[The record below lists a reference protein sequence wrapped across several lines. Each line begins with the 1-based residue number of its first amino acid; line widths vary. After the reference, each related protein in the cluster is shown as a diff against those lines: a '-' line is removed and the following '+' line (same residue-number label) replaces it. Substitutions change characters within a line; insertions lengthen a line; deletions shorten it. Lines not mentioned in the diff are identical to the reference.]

1 MDTNTAFDWNSTI
14 SNAEETNEYKP
25 LPEGDYEFVIN
36 TVTKKMF
43 NGSAKMPACP
53 QASIEVHV
61 DDPNTGRTV
70 PVFSNLFLCSSQEWK
85 LAQFFKSIGVMSAD
99 DKQLRM
105 RWDIE
110 GEKGICH
117 IAPREY
123 NGKVYNDIKKWVL
136 PKKEEID
143 PDDLPF

>member
-1 MDTNTAFDWNSTI
+1 MANNTAFDWNSTI

-36 TVTKKMF
+36 SVTKKMF

-53 QASIEVHV
+53 QASIEIHV

-110 GEKGICH
+110 GEGTCH

-123 NGKVYNDIKKWVL
+123 NGKVYNDIKKWLL
-136 PKKEEID
+136 PKKEETEEE
-143 PDDLPF
+143 DLPF

>member
-36 TVTKKMF
+36 AVTKKMF

-110 GEKGICH
+110 GEKGVCH

>member
-36 TVTKKMF
+36 SVTKKMF

-53 QASIEVHV
+53 QASIEIHV

-110 GEKGICH
+110 GEKGVCH

-123 NGKVYNDIKKWVL
+123 NGKVYNDIKKWLL
-136 PKKEEID
+136 PKKEETEEE
-143 PDDLPF
+143 DLPF

>member
-36 TVTKKMF
+36 AVTKKMF

-53 QASIEVHV
+53 QASIEIHV

-110 GEKGICH
+110 GEKGVCH

-123 NGKVYNDIKKWVL
+123 NGKVYNDIKKWLL